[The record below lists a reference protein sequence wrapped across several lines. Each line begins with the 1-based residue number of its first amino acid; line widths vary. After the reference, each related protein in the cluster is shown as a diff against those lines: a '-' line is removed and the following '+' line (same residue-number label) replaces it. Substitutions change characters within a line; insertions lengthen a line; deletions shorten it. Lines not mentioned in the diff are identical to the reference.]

1 MFSVHVVDVTWV
13 TTMQLFY
20 FACADAA
27 CDVLLPE
34 GVFLISLRRNKSKIT
49 PRRVSVPGCL
59 TAVTLR
65 LASLARA
72 VLSEV
77 LSPSRDFGFLHSP
90 QNLSIC
96 QSGWN

>member
-1 MFSVHVVDVTWV
+1 MFSVHVVNVTWV
-13 TTMQLFY
+13 TTMQLFH

-34 GVFLISLRRNKSKIT
+34 GVFLISLRRNKSKII

-65 LASLARA
+65 LASLARGSSFRC
-72 VLSEV
+72 VKSV
-77 LSPSRDFGFLHSP
+77 QGFGILHTTG
-90 QNLSIC
+90 IC
-96 QSGWN
+96 QSG